1 MKVQFNLDYK
11 LRPSGIR
18 FSKFLL
24 RYVKNDF
31 RVAFVDKRVRFR
43 FELLLES
50 NWITWSNNFKK
61 PSIRQIQKFI
71 LDAIQYRRI
80 RNTYIIDINPTIMLP
95 GTDVTIYSI
104 VRFINYGNDAVK
116 GCYLFSRI
124 FDKYQKN
131 IINYWRAYFIR
142 SQFR

>member
-95 GTDVTIYSI
+95 GTDVTMYSI

>member
-1 MKVQFNLDYK
+1 MKIQFNLDYK

-24 RYVKNDF
+24 RFIKNDF
-31 RVAFVDKRVRFR
+31 RLAFIDKRVKLR
-43 FELLLES
+43 FELLMES
-50 NWITWSNNFKK
+50 TWITWSNNIRK
-61 PSIRQIQKFI
+61 PSIYQIQKYI
-71 LDAIQYRRI
+71 LDSIEYRRI
-80 RNTYIIDINPTIMLP
+80 RNTFIIDINPRTMLP
-95 GTDVTIYSI
+95 GTNVTIYSI
-104 VRFINYGNDAVK
+104 VRFINYGNDRVK